1 MGKAIVITSGKGGV
15 GKTTAT
21 ANIGTALALR
31 GRSVVVIDADIGLRN
46 LDVVMGLESRVV
58 YNLVDAVEGECRLQQ
73 ALIKDKRLE
82 NLYLLP
88 AAQTK
93 NKDAVS
99 PDQMEKLCLELKETH
114 DYVIIDSPAGIEGG
128 FRNAIAGADGA
139 MVVTTPEVSAIRDAD
154 RVIGL
159 LQAAGISE
167 LNLIINR
174 LSPLMVKKGDMLN
187 QNDIIEVLAIKL
199 IGIVPEDVNVT
210 VSTNRGRPLTLEENS
225 QAGKAFR
232 EIAARIDGED
242 IQVVDPNESK
252 TFLEKL
258 KKFLFEERGDK

>member
-31 GRSVVVIDADIGLRN
+31 GKSVVVVDADIGLRN

-58 YNLVDAVEGECRLQQ
+58 YNLVDVVEGECKVQQ

-82 NLYLLP
+82 NLCLLP

-93 NKDAVS
+93 NKDAVR
-99 PDQMEKLCLELKETH
+99 PDQMERLCLELKESH
-114 DYVIIDSPAGIEGG
+114 DYVIVDSPAGIEGG
-128 FRNAIAGADGA
+128 FRNAIAGVDGA
-139 MVVTTPEVSAIRDAD
+139 LVVTTPEVSAIRDAD

-159 LQAAGISE
+159 LQASGISE

-174 LSPLMVKKGDMLN
+174 YSLLMVKRGDMLN
-187 QNDIIEVLAIKL
+187 QEDIIEVLAIKL
-199 IGIVPEDVNVT
+199 VGIVPEDGNVT
-210 VSTNRGRPLTLEENS
+210 VSTNKGRPLTLEDNS
-225 QAGKAFR
+225 LAGKAFR
-232 EIAARIDGED
+232 QIAARIDGED
-242 IQVVDPNESK
+242 IPLIDSNESEN
-252 TFLEKL
+252 FLEKL
-258 KKFLFEERGDK
+258 KKFFFEERSNK